1 MYQWE
6 EWVGFD
12 TPKGHCAPPEI
23 SLGQL
28 RPDLAE
34 RLHLLPAADPV
45 SRCFKPIYS
54 HLRLHPA
61 RLSAALGGGEVE
73 VTNVTLTIFTAMFM
87 HGGWLH
93 LLGNMLFLWI
103 FGDNVEDALGHFTYL
118 ISYLA
123 FGVAATLTHFLID
136 PFGSLPAL
144 GASGVIAGVLGFYL
158 ILYPGA
164 RVLSLI
170 PIFVFFWLV
179 RVPAAIFL
187 FVWFIF
193 QTFGGVA
200 TVGQQVGG
208 GVAYWAHIGGFLAGV
223 GIGVLFRISEQAVA
237 RRHL

>member
-1 MYQWE
+1 VPHRRFS
-6 EWVGFD
+6 WVNY
-12 TPKGHCAPPEI
+12 ALI
-23 SLGQL
+23 
-28 RPDLAE
+28 
-34 RLHLLPAADPV
+34 LLNAYFFYLELTLSPAALNQFV
-45 SRCFKPIYS
+45 AAYAFT
-54 HLRLHPA
+54 PA
-61 RLSAALGGGEVE
+61 RLSAALGGEEVD
-73 VTNVTLTIFTAMFM
+73 VANVALTIFTAMFL
-87 HGGWLH
+87 HGGWVH

-136 PFGSLPAL
+136 PFSSIPAL
-144 GASGVIAGVLGFYL
+144 GASGAIAGVLGFYL

-170 PIFVFFWLV
+170 PILIFFWLV

-200 TVGQQVGG
+200 AVGQQVGG
-208 GVAYWAHIGGFLAGV
+208 GVAYWAHIGRFLAGV
-223 GIGVLFRISEQAVA
+223 ALGVLFRILSKQLPNGTYRPRWE
-237 RRHL
+237 RT

>member
-1 MYQWE
+1 MIPLKDIVPHRKFP
-6 EWVGFD
+6 WVNYALILLNAFVFY
-12 TPKGHCAPPEI
+12 
-23 SLGQL
+23 LQL
-28 RPDLAE
+28 TLS
-34 RLHLLPAADPV
+34 PAALNQ
-45 SRCFKPIYS
+45 FIATYAFI
-54 HLRLHPA
+54 PA

-73 VTNVTLTIFTAMFM
+73 VTNVALTIFTAMFM

-103 FGDNVEDALGHFTYL
+103 FGDNVEDTLGHFTYL

-136 PFGSLPAL
+136 PFSSIPAL
-144 GASGVIAGVLGFYL
+144 GASGAIAGVLGFYL

-170 PIFVFFWLV
+170 PIFLFFWLV

-200 TVGQQVGG
+200 TVGQQLGG